1 MTLTD
6 RKQYPPMS
14 LSPEDIKT
22 LAAHMQAQAPAPGAI
37 SVQGI
42 NKYWPQIVG
51 AVALGWFL
59 VGQGKEQQALVSRV
73 QIIEKA
79 VESVGQVKADQAR
92 TSGEVRELQVAVS
105 AITAGQKEI
114 ASDLRAVGQQVSAIS
129 QTLRGRQ

>member
-1 MTLTD
+1 
-6 RKQYPPMS
+6 MS
-14 LSPEDIKT
+14 LSPEDLKT
-22 LAAHMQAQAPAPGAI
+22 LTAAMQAQAPAPGAI

-59 VGQGKEQQALVSRV
+59 VGQGKEQQALISRV
-73 QIIEKA
+73 QIIEKS
-79 VESVGQVKADQAR
+79 VESVSQVKADQAR

-114 ASDLRAVGQQVSAIS
+114 ASDLRAVGQQVAAIS
-129 QTLRGRQ
+129 QSLRGRQ

>member
-1 MTLTD
+1 
-6 RKQYPPMS
+6 MS
-14 LSPEDIKT
+14 DTITKEQLEIQM
-22 LAAHMQAQAPAPGAI
+22 LRQQMAQQAPGAI

-59 VGQGKEQQALVSRV
+59 MQQGKEQQALISRV
-73 QIIEKA
+73 QIIEKS
-79 VESVGQVKADQAR
+79 VESVSQVKADQAR

-114 ASDLRAVGQQVSAIS
+114 ASDLRAVGQQVAAIS
-129 QTLRGRQ
+129 QSLRGRQ

>member
-1 MTLTD
+1 
-6 RKQYPPMS
+6 MS

-22 LAAHMQAQAPAPGAI
+22 LTAAMQAQAPAPGAI

-51 AVALGWFL
+51 AVALGYFL
-59 VGQGKEQQALVSRV
+59 MQFGKEQQALISRV
-73 QIIEKA
+73 QMIEKS
-79 VESVGQVKADQAR
+79 VESVSQVKADQAR

-114 ASDLRAVGQQVSAIS
+114 ASDLRTVGQQVAAIS
-129 QTLRGRQ
+129 QNLRGRQ